1 MQWNNHSILEGTH
14 AFMSA
19 SQNAWLRYDDDKLLQ
34 VYMNKM
40 AAQKGTE
47 LHEFASMAIK
57 LGQKLPRSNKTLNM
71 FVNDAIGYKMDSEIL
86 LHYSE
91 NCFGTADAISFR
103 NNMLRVHDL
112 KTGFGPTHMDQLLIY
127 VALFCLEYKVKPG
140 TIVIETRIYQ
150 HDEIEIANPTADII
164 VPIIDKIVTF
174 DKALK
179 KLKLTEGI

>member
-1 MQWNNHSILEGTH
+1 MRWNNHSILEGTH

-19 SQNAWLRYDDDKLLQ
+19 SQSSWLRYDEDKLIQ

-47 LHEFASMAIK
+47 LHEFASRAIK

-140 TIVIETRIYQ
+140 TITIETRIYQ
-150 HDEIEIANPTADII
+150 NDDVEIENPTADII
-164 VPIIDKIVTF
+164 VPIIDRIVTF

-179 KLKLTEGI
+179 KIKMTEGI